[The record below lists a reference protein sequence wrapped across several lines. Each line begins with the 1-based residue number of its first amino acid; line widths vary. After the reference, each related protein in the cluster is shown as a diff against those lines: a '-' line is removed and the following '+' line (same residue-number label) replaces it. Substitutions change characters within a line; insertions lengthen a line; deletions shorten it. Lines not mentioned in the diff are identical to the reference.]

1 MASGGGLCSR
11 QETRMLIEMQL
22 HWNKEFNRKQSTN
35 GPSLETS
42 NMISG
47 TYYLEKEDLLFRGA
61 DLVLS
66 ASFDNLETEI
76 SPFRV
81 QSLYQDEMNHVVRVP
96 ISLH

>member
-1 MASGGGLCSR
+1 
-11 QETRMLIEMQL
+11 
-22 HWNKEFNRKQSTN
+22 
-35 GPSLETS
+35 
-42 NMISG
+42 MISG
-47 TYYLEKEDLLFRGA
+47 TYYLEKEDLPFRGA

-81 QSLYQDEMNHVVRVP
+81 QSLYQDEMNHVERVS